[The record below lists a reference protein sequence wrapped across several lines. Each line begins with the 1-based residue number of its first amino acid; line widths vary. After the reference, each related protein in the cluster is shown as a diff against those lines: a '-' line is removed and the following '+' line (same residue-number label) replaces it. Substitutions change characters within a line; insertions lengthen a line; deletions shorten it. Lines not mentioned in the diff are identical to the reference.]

1 MVYTQSMTLLERVCK
16 ALNRTKVRY
25 VIVGGYA
32 VALHGAI
39 RGTLDIDIALRWT
52 KNDLLKTE
60 AALMEIGLVSRLP
73 VTALDVFEYREEYI
87 RNRNLVAWNFRNPS
101 DPSEQLDVI
110 INFDAKGKRAVY
122 KRLPDTSVPLLN
134 INDLIEMKKA
144 SGRPQDIEDIKAL
157 EKLK

>member
-1 MVYTQSMTLLERVCK
+1 MTLLERVCK
-16 ALNRTKVRY
+16 ALNRAKVRY

-52 KNDLLKTE
+52 KKDLLKTE

-87 RNRNLVAWNFRNPS
+87 RNRNLVAWNFQNPS

-134 INDLIEMKKA
+134 IKDLIEMKKT
-144 SGRPQDIEDIKAL
+144 SGRPQDIEDIRAL

>member
-1 MVYTQSMTLLERVCK
+1 MTFLERVCEV
-16 ALNRTKVRY
+16 LNRSRVRY

-39 RGTLDIDIALRWT
+39 RGTLDVDVALRWT
-52 KNDLLKTE
+52 KHDLVNAE
-60 AALMEIGLVSRLP
+60 DALQNLGLVSRLP
-73 VTALDVFEYREEYI
+73 VTAIDVYEFRDEYI
-87 RNRNLVAWNFRNPS
+87 RNRNLVAWNFYNPA
-101 DPSEQLDVI
+101 DPSELLDII

-122 KRLPDTSVPLLN
+122 KQLSTMSVPVLN
-134 INDLIEMKKA
+134 IKDLIDMKKV

>member
-1 MVYTQSMTLLERVCK
+1 MTLLERVCK
-16 ALNRTKVRY
+16 ALNRAKVRY

-39 RGTLDIDIALRWT
+39 RGALRWT
-52 KNDLLKTE
+52 KKDLLKTE

-87 RNRNLVAWNFRNPS
+87 RNRNLVAWNFQNPS

-134 INDLIEMKKA
+134 IKDLIEMKKT
-144 SGRPQDIEDIKAL
+144 SGRPQDIEDIRAL